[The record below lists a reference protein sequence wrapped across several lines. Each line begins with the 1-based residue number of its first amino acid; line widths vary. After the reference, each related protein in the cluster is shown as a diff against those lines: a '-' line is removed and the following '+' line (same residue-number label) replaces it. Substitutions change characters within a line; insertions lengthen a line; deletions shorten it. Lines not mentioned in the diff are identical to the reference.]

1 MNKKTLKIING
12 SLAGLMLFVSLPLN
26 IKALSKEETVY
37 SKLESNGTI
46 KNVFV
51 NEHLINDD
59 KLDTINDYT
68 ELKNILN
75 LNGDETYDLN
85 DSKLVWNANGNDIF
99 YQGNYEGTLPINID
113 ITYKLDGKEM
123 KASEMLGKSGKV
135 EITIKYT
142 NNDKHNILINGK
154 YETMYTPFVV
164 TFGTSIDEE
173 NNQNITINN
182 GKVVSNGTKNFIIG
196 LSAPGLYESL
206 KVSNLKGLDTIKI
219 SYDTTCFE
227 LGPIYNI
234 VSPKL
239 LSNDD
244 LEIFD
249 KIDNLSNKVNT
260 LQKNMDL
267 IESSS
272 LKLYNGSNL
281 IKNKLLNSIE
291 ELKNN
296 KGNVLSDEELENI
309 GLNASNTINNTF
321 TDEYKEQIGNEAW
334 ATVSGK
340 LTTSS
345 DVTEKIT
352 NIVETNVNDTVINY
366 LKSVNEYEDYVK
378 CSNGDENSCLV
389 IANDKTLPYVKEAA
403 LNAATNSSKEA
414 SNYVSNYTAKS
425 VTKIIAPIIAQTS
438 ASTIASNVAKKVA
451 QEVSNTVR
459 DESINTISS
468 SLTELYNGINEL
480 DNGLKE
486 LSDGITKFNDE
497 GINSIS
503 NLVNGDIKS
512 LSSRVKALT
521 KLSNDYKT
529 IQNTKKLD
537 GNSKLIYVI
546 DEQNYVPE
554 VTNTEVKEEKLTFF
568 DRIKNLFK

>member
-334 ATVSGK
+334 ATVSDK

>member
-1 MNKKTLKIING
+1 MNKKILKFING
-12 SLAGLMLFVSLPLN
+12 SLAGLMLFISLPLN
-26 IKALSKEETVY
+26 TKALSKDETVY
-37 SKLESNGTI
+37 GKLDSNGII

-51 NEHLINDD
+51 NEHLINND

-75 LNGDETYDLN
+75 LNGDETYDLK
-85 DSKLVWNANGNDIF
+85 DSKIIWNANENDIF
-99 YQGNYEGTLPINID
+99 YQGNYEGTLPINLN

-123 KASEMLGKSGKV
+123 KASDMLGKSGKV
-135 EITIKYT
+135 EIIVKYT
-142 NNDKHNILINGK
+142 NNDKHNMFINGK
-154 YETMYTPFVV
+154 YETIYTPFVI
-164 TFGTSIDEE
+164 TFGTSIDEK

-182 GKVVSNGTKNFIIG
+182 GKVVSNGTKNFIVG

-219 SYDTTCFE
+219 SYDTTSFE
-227 LGPIYNI
+227 LGPIYSI
-234 VSPKL
+234 VTPKL
-239 LSNDD
+239 LSNED
-244 LEIFD
+244 LKIFD
-249 KIDNLSNKVNT
+249 KIDNLTNKVNT

-267 IESSS
+267 IENSS
-272 LKLYNGSNL
+272 LKLYNGSTL
-281 IKNKLLNSIE
+281 IKNKLSYSIE

-296 KGNVLSDEELENI
+296 KGNVLSDKELENI
-309 GLNASNTINNTF
+309 GLDASNNIKKSF
-321 TDEYKEQIGNEAW
+321 TDEYKEKIGNDAW
-334 ATVSGK
+334 TIVSSK

-345 DVTEKIT
+345 DVTKEIT
-352 NIVETNVNDTVINY
+352 NIVSTSVNETVINY
-366 LKSVNEYEDYVK
+366 LKSVGEYEDYIK
-378 CSNGDENSCLV
+378 CNSGDENSCLV

-403 LNAATNSSKEA
+403 LNASSDSSKKA

-425 VTKIIAPIIAQTS
+425 VTKIIAPIIAENS
-438 ASTIASNVAKKVA
+438 ASRVASNVAKEVA
-451 QEVSNTVR
+451 KEVSNTVR
-459 DESINTISS
+459 DESVKSISN

-486 LSDGITKFNDE
+486 LSEGITKFNDE

-503 NLVNGDIKS
+503 KLVNGDIKS

-537 GNSKLIYVI
+537 GKSKLIYVI
-546 DEQNYVPE
+546 DEQKYVPNKVE
-554 VTNTEVKEEKLTFF
+554 NEVKEEKLTFF

>member
-1 MNKKTLKIING
+1 MNKKILKFING
-12 SLAGLMLFVSLPLN
+12 SLAGLMLFISLPLN
-26 IKALSKEETVY
+26 TKALSKEETVY
-37 SKLESNGTI
+37 GKLDSNGII

-51 NEHLINDD
+51 NEHLINND

-75 LNGDETYDLN
+75 LNGDETYDLK
-85 DSKLVWNANGNDIF
+85 DSKIIWNANENDIF
-99 YQGNYEGTLPINID
+99 YQGNYEGTLPINLN

-123 KASEMLGKSGKV
+123 KASDMLGKSGKV
-135 EITIKYT
+135 EIIVKYT
-142 NNDKHNILINGK
+142 NNDKHNMFINGK
-154 YETMYTPFVV
+154 YETIYTPFVI
-164 TFGTSIDEE
+164 TFGTSIDEK

-182 GKVVSNGTKNFIIG
+182 GKVVSNGTKNFIVG
-196 LSAPGLYESL
+196 LSTPGLYESL

-219 SYDTTCFE
+219 SYDTTSFE
-227 LGPIYNI
+227 LGPIYSI
-234 VSPKL
+234 VTPKL
-239 LSNDD
+239 SSNED
-244 LEIFD
+244 LKIFD
-249 KIDNLSNKVNT
+249 KIDNLTNKVNT

-267 IESSS
+267 IENSS
-272 LKLYNGSNL
+272 LKLYNGSTL
-281 IKNKLLNSIE
+281 IKNKLSYSIE

-296 KGNVLSDEELENI
+296 KGNVLSDKELENI
-309 GLNASNTINNTF
+309 GLDASNNIKKNF
-321 TDEYKEQIGNEAW
+321 TDEYKEKIGNDAW
-334 ATVSGK
+334 TIVSSK

-345 DVTEKIT
+345 DVTKEIT
-352 NIVETNVNDTVINY
+352 NIVSTSVNETVINY
-366 LKSVNEYEDYVK
+366 LKSVGEYEDYIK
-378 CSNGDENSCLV
+378 CNSGDENSCLV

-403 LNAATNSSKEA
+403 LNASSDSSKKA

-425 VTKIIAPIIAQTS
+425 VTKIIAPIIAENS
-438 ASTIASNVAKKVA
+438 ASRVASNVAKEVA
-451 QEVSNTVR
+451 KEVSNTVR
-459 DESINTISS
+459 DESVKSISN

-486 LSDGITKFNDE
+486 LSEGITKFNDE

-503 NLVNGDIKS
+503 KLVNGDIKS

-546 DEQNYVPE
+546 DEQKYVPNKVE
-554 VTNTEVKEEKLTFF
+554 NEVKEEKLTFF

>member
-1 MNKKTLKIING
+1 MNKKILKFING
-12 SLAGLMLFVSLPLN
+12 SLAGLMLFMSLPLN
-26 IKALSKEETVY
+26 TKALSKDETVY
-37 SKLESNGTI
+37 GKLDSNGII

-51 NEHLINDD
+51 NEHLINND

-75 LNGDETYDLN
+75 LNGDETYDLK
-85 DSKLVWNANGNDIF
+85 DSKIIWNANENDIF
-99 YQGNYEGTLPINID
+99 YQGNYEGTLPINLN

-123 KASEMLGKSGKV
+123 KASDMLGKSGKV
-135 EITIKYT
+135 EIIVKYT
-142 NNDKHNILINGK
+142 NNDKHNMFINGK
-154 YETMYTPFVV
+154 YETIYTPFVI
-164 TFGTSIDEE
+164 TFGTSIDEK

-182 GKVVSNGTKNFIIG
+182 GKVVSNGTKNFIVG

-219 SYDTTCFE
+219 SYDTTSFE
-227 LGPIYNI
+227 LGPIYSI
-234 VSPKL
+234 ITPKL
-239 LSNDD
+239 LSNED
-244 LEIFD
+244 LKIFD
-249 KIDNLSNKVNT
+249 KIDNLTNKVNT

-267 IESSS
+267 IENSS
-272 LKLYNGSNL
+272 LKLYNGSTL
-281 IKNKLLNSIE
+281 IKNKLSYSIE

-296 KGNVLSDEELENI
+296 KGNVLSGKELENI
-309 GLNASNTINNTF
+309 GLDASNNIKKSF
-321 TDEYKEQIGNEAW
+321 TDEYKEKIGNDAW
-334 ATVSGK
+334 NIVSSK

-345 DVTEKIT
+345 DVTKKIT
-352 NIVETNVNDTVINY
+352 NIVSTSVNETVINY
-366 LKSVNEYEDYVK
+366 LKSVGEYEDYIK
-378 CSNGDENSCLV
+378 CNSGDENSCLV

-403 LNAATNSSKEA
+403 LNAASDSSKKA

-425 VTKIIAPIIAQTS
+425 VTKIIAPIIAENS
-438 ASTIASNVAKKVA
+438 ASRVASNVAKEVA
-451 QEVSNTVR
+451 KEVSNTVR
-459 DESINTISS
+459 DESVKSISN

-486 LSDGITKFNDE
+486 LSEGITKFNDE

-503 NLVNGDIKS
+503 KLVNGDIKS

-546 DEQNYVPE
+546 DEQKYVPNKVE
-554 VTNTEVKEEKLTFF
+554 NEVKEEKLTFF

>member
-1 MNKKTLKIING
+1 MNKKILKFING
-12 SLAGLMLFVSLPLN
+12 SLAGLMLFISLPLN
-26 IKALSKEETVY
+26 TKALSKDETVY
-37 SKLESNGTI
+37 GKLDSNGII

-51 NEHLINDD
+51 NEHLINND

-75 LNGDETYDLN
+75 LNGDETYDLK
-85 DSKLVWNANGNDIF
+85 DSKIIWNANENDIF
-99 YQGNYEGTLPINID
+99 YQGNYEGTLPINLN

-123 KASEMLGKSGKV
+123 KASDMLGKSGKV
-135 EITIKYT
+135 EIIVKYT
-142 NNDKHNILINGK
+142 NNDKHNMFINGK
-154 YETMYTPFVV
+154 YETIYTPFVI
-164 TFGTSIDEE
+164 TFGTSIDEK

-182 GKVVSNGTKNFIIG
+182 GKVVSNGTKNFIVG
-196 LSAPGLYESL
+196 LSTPGLYESL

-219 SYDTTCFE
+219 SYDTTSFE
-227 LGPIYNI
+227 LGPIYSI
-234 VSPKL
+234 VTPKL
-239 LSNDD
+239 LSNED
-244 LEIFD
+244 LKIFD
-249 KIDNLSNKVNT
+249 KIDNLTNKVNT

-267 IESSS
+267 IENSS
-272 LKLYNGSNL
+272 LKLYNGSTL
-281 IKNKLLNSIE
+281 IKNKLSYSIE

-296 KGNVLSDEELENI
+296 KGNVLSDKELENI
-309 GLNASNTINNTF
+309 GLDASNNIKKSF
-321 TDEYKEQIGNEAW
+321 TDEYKEKIGNDAW
-334 ATVSGK
+334 TIVSSK

-345 DVTEKIT
+345 DVTKEIT
-352 NIVETNVNDTVINY
+352 NIVSTSVNETVINY
-366 LKSVNEYEDYVK
+366 LKSVGEYEDYIK
-378 CSNGDENSCLV
+378 CNSGDENSCLV

-403 LNAATNSSKEA
+403 LNASSDSSKKA

-425 VTKIIAPIIAQTS
+425 VTKIIAPIIAENS
-438 ASTIASNVAKKVA
+438 ASRVASNVAKEVA
-451 QEVSNTVR
+451 KKVSNTVR
-459 DESINTISS
+459 DESVKSISN

-486 LSDGITKFNDE
+486 LSEGITKFNDE

-503 NLVNGDIKS
+503 KLVNGDIKS

-546 DEQNYVPE
+546 DEQKYVPNKVE
-554 VTNTEVKEEKLTFF
+554 NEVKEEKLTFF

>member
-1 MNKKTLKIING
+1 MNKKILKFING
-12 SLAGLMLFVSLPLN
+12 SLAGLMLFISLPLN
-26 IKALSKEETVY
+26 TKALSKDETVY
-37 SKLESNGTI
+37 GKLDSNGII

-51 NEHLINDD
+51 NEHLINND

-75 LNGDETYDLN
+75 LNGDETYDLK
-85 DSKLVWNANGNDIF
+85 DSKIIWNANENDIF
-99 YQGNYEGTLPINID
+99 YQGNYEGTLPINLN

-123 KASEMLGKSGKV
+123 KASDMLGKSGKV
-135 EITIKYT
+135 EIIVKYT
-142 NNDKHNILINGK
+142 NNDKHNMFINGK
-154 YETMYTPFVV
+154 YETIYTPFVI
-164 TFGTSIDEE
+164 TFGTSIDEK

-182 GKVVSNGTKNFIIG
+182 GKVVSNGTKNFIVG
-196 LSAPGLYESL
+196 LSTPGLYESL

-219 SYDTTCFE
+219 SYDTTSFE
-227 LGPIYNI
+227 LGPIYSI
-234 VSPKL
+234 VTPKL
-239 LSNDD
+239 LSNED
-244 LEIFD
+244 LKIFD
-249 KIDNLSNKVNT
+249 KIDNLTNKVNT

-267 IESSS
+267 IENSS
-272 LKLYNGSNL
+272 LKLYNGSTL
-281 IKNKLLNSIE
+281 IKNKLSYSIE

-296 KGNVLSDEELENI
+296 KGNVLSDKELENI
-309 GLNASNTINNTF
+309 GLDASNNIKKSF
-321 TDEYKEQIGNEAW
+321 TDEYKEKIGNDAW
-334 ATVSGK
+334 TIVSSK

-345 DVTEKIT
+345 DVTKEIT
-352 NIVETNVNDTVINY
+352 NIVSTSVNETVINY
-366 LKSVNEYEDYVK
+366 LKSVGEYEDYIK
-378 CSNGDENSCLV
+378 CNSGDENSCLV

-403 LNAATNSSKEA
+403 LNASSDSSKKA

-425 VTKIIAPIIAQTS
+425 VTKIIAPIIAENS
-438 ASTIASNVAKKVA
+438 ASRVASNVAKEVA
-451 QEVSNTVR
+451 KEVSNTVR
-459 DESINTISS
+459 DESVKSISN

-480 DNGLKE
+480 DNGLKK
-486 LSDGITKFNDE
+486 LSEGITKFNDE

-503 NLVNGDIKS
+503 KLVNGDIKS

-546 DEQNYVPE
+546 DEQKYVPNKVE
-554 VTNTEVKEEKLTFF
+554 NEVKEEKLTFF

>member
-1 MNKKTLKIING
+1 MNKKILKFING
-12 SLAGLMLFVSLPLN
+12 SLAGLMLFISLPLN
-26 IKALSKEETVY
+26 TKALSKEETVY
-37 SKLESNGTI
+37 GKLDSNGII

-51 NEHLINDD
+51 NEHLINND

-75 LNGDETYDLN
+75 LNGDETYDLK
-85 DSKLVWNANGNDIF
+85 DSKIIWNANENDIF
-99 YQGNYEGTLPINID
+99 YQGNYEGTLPINLN

-123 KASEMLGKSGKV
+123 KASDMLGKSGKV
-135 EITIKYT
+135 EIIVKYT
-142 NNDKHNILINGK
+142 NNDKHNMFINGK
-154 YETMYTPFVV
+154 YETIYTPFVI
-164 TFGTSIDEE
+164 TFGTSIDEK

-182 GKVVSNGTKNFIIG
+182 GKVVSNGTKNFIVG
-196 LSAPGLYESL
+196 LSTPGLYESL

-219 SYDTTCFE
+219 SYDTTSFE
-227 LGPIYNI
+227 LGPIYSI
-234 VSPKL
+234 VTPKL
-239 LSNDD
+239 LSKED
-244 LEIFD
+244 LKIFD
-249 KIDNLSNKVNT
+249 KIDNLTNKVNT

-267 IESSS
+267 IENSS
-272 LKLYNGSNL
+272 LKLYNGSTL
-281 IKNKLLNSIE
+281 IKNKLSYSIE

-296 KGNVLSDEELENI
+296 KGNVLSDKELENI
-309 GLNASNTINNTF
+309 GLDASNNIKKSF
-321 TDEYKEQIGNEAW
+321 TDEYKEKIGNDAW
-334 ATVSGK
+334 TIVSSK

-345 DVTEKIT
+345 EVTKEIT
-352 NIVETNVNDTVINY
+352 NIVSTSVNETVINY
-366 LKSVNEYEDYVK
+366 LKSVGEYEDYIK
-378 CSNGDENSCLV
+378 CSSGDENSCLV

-403 LNAATNSSKEA
+403 LNASSDSSKKA

-425 VTKIIAPIIAQTS
+425 VTKIIAPIIAENS
-438 ASTIASNVAKKVA
+438 ASRVASNVAKEVA
-451 QEVSNTVR
+451 KEVSNTVR
-459 DESINTISS
+459 DESVKSISN

-486 LSDGITKFNDE
+486 LSEGITKFNDE

-503 NLVNGDIKS
+503 KLVNGDIKS

-546 DEQNYVPE
+546 DEQKYVPNKVE
-554 VTNTEVKEEKLTFF
+554 NEVKEEKLTFF

>member
-1 MNKKTLKIING
+1 MNKKILKFING
-12 SLAGLMLFVSLPLN
+12 SLAGLMLFISLPLN
-26 IKALSKEETVY
+26 TKALSKEETVY
-37 SKLESNGTI
+37 GKLDSNGII

-51 NEHLINDD
+51 NEHLINND

-75 LNGDETYDLN
+75 LNGDETYDLK
-85 DSKLVWNANGNDIF
+85 DSKIIWNANENDIF
-99 YQGNYEGTLPINID
+99 YQGNYEGTLPINLN

-123 KASEMLGKSGKV
+123 KASDMLGKSGKV
-135 EITIKYT
+135 EIIVKYT
-142 NNDKHNILINGK
+142 NNDKHNMFINGK
-154 YETMYTPFVV
+154 YETIYTPFVI
-164 TFGTSIDEE
+164 TFGTSIDEK

-182 GKVVSNGTKNFIIG
+182 GKVVSNGTKNFIVG
-196 LSAPGLYESL
+196 LSTPGLYESL

-219 SYDTTCFE
+219 SYDTTSFE
-227 LGPIYNI
+227 LGPIYSI
-234 VSPKL
+234 VTPKL
-239 LSNDD
+239 LSNED
-244 LEIFD
+244 LKIFD
-249 KIDNLSNKVNT
+249 KIDNLTNKVNT

-267 IESSS
+267 IENSS
-272 LKLYNGSNL
+272 LKLYNGSTL
-281 IKNKLLNSIE
+281 IKNKLSYSIE

-296 KGNVLSDEELENI
+296 KGNVLSDKELENI
-309 GLNASNTINNTF
+309 GLDASNNIKKNF
-321 TDEYKEQIGNEAW
+321 TDEYKEKIGNDAW
-334 ATVSGK
+334 TIVSSK

-345 DVTEKIT
+345 DVTKEIT
-352 NIVETNVNDTVINY
+352 NIVSTSVNETVINY
-366 LKSVNEYEDYVK
+366 LKSVGEYEDYIK
-378 CSNGDENSCLV
+378 CNSGDENSCLV

-403 LNAATNSSKEA
+403 LNASSDSSKKA

-425 VTKIIAPIIAQTS
+425 VTKIIAPIIAENS
-438 ASTIASNVAKKVA
+438 ASRVASNVAK
-451 QEVSNTVR
+451 EVSNTVR
-459 DESINTISS
+459 DESVKSISN

-486 LSDGITKFNDE
+486 LSEGITKFNDE

-503 NLVNGDIKS
+503 KLVNGDIKS

-546 DEQNYVPE
+546 DEQKYVPNKVE
-554 VTNTEVKEEKLTFF
+554 NEVKEEKLTFF

>member
-1 MNKKTLKIING
+1 MNKKILKFING
-12 SLAGLMLFVSLPLN
+12 SLAGLMLFISLPLN
-26 IKALSKEETVY
+26 TKALSKEETVY
-37 SKLESNGTI
+37 GKLDSNGII

-51 NEHLINDD
+51 NEHLINND

-68 ELKNILN
+68 DLKNILN
-75 LNGDETYDLN
+75 LNGDETYDLK
-85 DSKLVWNANGNDIF
+85 DSKIIWNANENDIF
-99 YQGNYEGTLPINID
+99 YQGNYEGTLPIDLN

-123 KASEMLGKSGKV
+123 KASDMLGKSGKV
-135 EITIKYT
+135 EIIVKYT
-142 NNDKHNILINGK
+142 NNDKHNMFINGK
-154 YETMYTPFVV
+154 YETIYTPFVI
-164 TFGTSIDEE
+164 TFGTSIDEK

-182 GKVVSNGTKNFIIG
+182 GKVVSNGTKNFIVG
-196 LSAPGLYESL
+196 LSTPGLYESL

-219 SYDTTCFE
+219 SYDTTSFE
-227 LGPIYNI
+227 LGPIYSI
-234 VSPKL
+234 VTPKL
-239 LSNDD
+239 LSNED
-244 LEIFD
+244 LKIFD
-249 KIDNLSNKVNT
+249 KIDNLTNKVNT

-267 IESSS
+267 IENSS
-272 LKLYNGSNL
+272 LKLYNGSTL
-281 IKNKLLNSIE
+281 IKNKLSYSIE

-296 KGNVLSDEELENI
+296 KGNVLSDKELENI
-309 GLNASNTINNTF
+309 GLDASNNIKKNF
-321 TDEYKEQIGNEAW
+321 TDEYKEKIGNDAW
-334 ATVSGK
+334 TIVSSK

-345 DVTEKIT
+345 DVTKEIT
-352 NIVETNVNDTVINY
+352 NIVSTSVNETVINY
-366 LKSVNEYEDYVK
+366 LKSVGEYEDYIK
-378 CSNGDENSCLV
+378 CNSGDENSCLV

-403 LNAATNSSKEA
+403 LNASSDSSKKA

-425 VTKIIAPIIAQTS
+425 VTKIIAPIIAENS
-438 ASTIASNVAKKVA
+438 ASRVASNVAKEVA
-451 QEVSNTVR
+451 KEVSNTVR
-459 DESINTISS
+459 DESVKSISN

-486 LSDGITKFNDE
+486 LSEGITKFNDE

-503 NLVNGDIKS
+503 KLVNGDIKS

-546 DEQNYVPE
+546 DEQKYVPNKVE
-554 VTNTEVKEEKLTFF
+554 NEVKEEKLTFF

>member
-1 MNKKTLKIING
+1 MNKKILKFING
-12 SLAGLMLFVSLPLN
+12 SLAGLMLFISLPLN
-26 IKALSKEETVY
+26 TKALSKEETVY
-37 SKLESNGTI
+37 GKLDSNGII

-51 NEHLINDD
+51 NEHLINND

-75 LNGDETYDLN
+75 LNGDETYDLK
-85 DSKLVWNANGNDIF
+85 DSKIIWNANENDIF
-99 YQGNYEGTLPINID
+99 YQGNYEGTLPIDLN

-123 KASEMLGKSGKV
+123 KASDMLGKSGKV
-135 EITIKYT
+135 EIIVKYT
-142 NNDKHNILINGK
+142 NNDKHNMFINGK
-154 YETMYTPFVV
+154 YETIYTPFVI
-164 TFGTSIDEE
+164 TFGTSIDEK

-182 GKVVSNGTKNFIIG
+182 GKVVSNGTKNFIVG
-196 LSAPGLYESL
+196 LSTPGLYESL

-219 SYDTTCFE
+219 SYDTTSFE
-227 LGPIYNI
+227 LGPIYSI
-234 VSPKL
+234 VTPKL
-239 LSNDD
+239 LSNED
-244 LEIFD
+244 LKIFD
-249 KIDNLSNKVNT
+249 KIDNLTNKVNT

-267 IESSS
+267 IENSS
-272 LKLYNGSNL
+272 LKLYNGSTL
-281 IKNKLLNSIE
+281 IKNKLSYSIE

-296 KGNVLSDEELENI
+296 KGNVLSDKELENI
-309 GLNASNTINNTF
+309 GLNASNSIKEIF
-321 TDEYKEQIGNEAW
+321 TDEYKEKIGNDAW
-334 ATVSGK
+334 TIVSSK

-345 DVTEKIT
+345 DVTKEIT
-352 NIVETNVNDTVINY
+352 NIVSTSVNETVINY
-366 LKSVNEYEDYVK
+366 LKSVGEYEDYIK
-378 CSNGDENSCLV
+378 CNSGDENSCLV

-403 LNAATNSSKEA
+403 LNASSDSSKKA

-425 VTKIIAPIIAQTS
+425 VTKIIAPIIAENS
-438 ASTIASNVAKKVA
+438 ASRVASNVAKEVA
-451 QEVSNTVR
+451 KEVSNTVR
-459 DESINTISS
+459 DESVKSISN

-486 LSDGITKFNDE
+486 LSEGITKFNDE

-503 NLVNGDIKS
+503 KLVNGDIKS

-546 DEQNYVPE
+546 DEQKYVPNKVE
-554 VTNTEVKEEKLTFF
+554 NEVKEEKLTFF

>member
-1 MNKKTLKIING
+1 MNKKILKFING
-12 SLAGLMLFVSLPLN
+12 SLAGLMLFISLPLN
-26 IKALSKEETVY
+26 TKALSKEETVY
-37 SKLESNGTI
+37 GKLDSNGII

-51 NEHLINDD
+51 NEHLINND

-75 LNGDETYDLN
+75 LNGDETYDLK
-85 DSKLVWNANGNDIF
+85 DSKIIWNANENDIF
-99 YQGNYEGTLPINID
+99 YQGNYEGTLPINLN

-123 KASEMLGKSGKV
+123 KASDMLGKSGKV
-135 EITIKYT
+135 EIIVKYT
-142 NNDKHNILINGK
+142 NNDKHNMFINGK
-154 YETMYTPFVV
+154 YETIYTPFVI
-164 TFGTSIDEE
+164 TFGTSIDEK

-182 GKVVSNGTKNFIIG
+182 GKVVSNGTKNFIVG
-196 LSAPGLYESL
+196 LSTPGLYESL

-219 SYDTTCFE
+219 SYDTTSFE
-227 LGPIYNI
+227 LGPIYSI
-234 VSPKL
+234 VTPKL
-239 LSNDD
+239 LSNED
-244 LEIFD
+244 LKIFD
-249 KIDNLSNKVNT
+249 KIDNLTNKVNT

-267 IESSS
+267 IENSS
-272 LKLYNGSNL
+272 LKLYNGSTL
-281 IKNKLLNSIE
+281 IKNKLSYSIE

-296 KGNVLSDEELENI
+296 KGNVLSDKELENI
-309 GLNASNTINNTF
+309 GLDASNNIKKSF
-321 TDEYKEQIGNEAW
+321 TDEYKEKIGNDAW
-334 ATVSGK
+334 TIVSSK

-345 DVTEKIT
+345 DVTKEIT
-352 NIVETNVNDTVINY
+352 NIVSTSVNETVINY
-366 LKSVNEYEDYVK
+366 LKSVGEYEDYIK
-378 CSNGDENSCLV
+378 CNSGDENSCLV

-403 LNAATNSSKEA
+403 LNASSDSSKKA

-425 VTKIIAPIIAQTS
+425 VTKIIAPIIAENS
-438 ASTIASNVAKKVA
+438 ASRVASNVAKEVA
-451 QEVSNTVR
+451 KEVSNTVR
-459 DESINTISS
+459 DESVKSISN

-486 LSDGITKFNDE
+486 LSEGITKFNDE

-503 NLVNGDIKS
+503 KLVNGDIKS

-537 GNSKLIYVI
+537 GKSKLIYVI
-546 DEQNYVPE
+546 DEQKYVPNKVE
-554 VTNTEVKEEKLTFF
+554 NEVKEEKLTFF

>member
-1 MNKKTLKIING
+1 MNKKILKFING
-12 SLAGLMLFVSLPLN
+12 SLAGLMLFISLPLN
-26 IKALSKEETVY
+26 TKALSKEETVY
-37 SKLESNGTI
+37 GKLDSNGII

-51 NEHLINDD
+51 NEHLINND

-75 LNGDETYDLN
+75 LNGDETYDLK
-85 DSKLVWNANGNDIF
+85 DSKIIWNANENDIF
-99 YQGNYEGTLPINID
+99 YQGNYEGTLPINLN

-123 KASEMLGKSGKV
+123 KASDMLGKSGKV
-135 EITIKYT
+135 EIIVKYT
-142 NNDKHNILINGK
+142 NNDKHNMFINGK
-154 YETMYTPFVV
+154 YETIYTPFVI
-164 TFGTSIDEE
+164 TFGTSIDEK

-182 GKVVSNGTKNFIIG
+182 GKVVSNGTKNFIVG
-196 LSAPGLYESL
+196 LSTPGLYESL

-219 SYDTTCFE
+219 SYDTTSFE
-227 LGPIYNI
+227 LGPIYSI
-234 VSPKL
+234 VTPKL
-239 LSNDD
+239 LSNED
-244 LEIFD
+244 LKIFD
-249 KIDNLSNKVNT
+249 KIDNLTNKVNT

-267 IESSS
+267 IENSS
-272 LKLYNGSNL
+272 LKLYNGSTL
-281 IKNKLLNSIE
+281 IKNKLSYSIE

-296 KGNVLSDEELENI
+296 KGNVLSDKELENI
-309 GLNASNTINNTF
+309 GLDASNNIKKNF
-321 TDEYKEQIGNEAW
+321 TDEYKEKIGNDAW
-334 ATVSGK
+334 TIVSSK

-345 DVTEKIT
+345 DVTKEIT
-352 NIVETNVNDTVINY
+352 NIVSTSVNETVINY
-366 LKSVNEYEDYVK
+366 LKSVGEYEDYIK
-378 CSNGDENSCLV
+378 CNSGDENSCLV

-403 LNAATNSSKEA
+403 LNASSDSSKKA

-425 VTKIIAPIIAQTS
+425 VTKIIAPIIAENS
-438 ASTIASNVAKKVA
+438 ASRVASNVAKEVA
-451 QEVSNTVR
+451 KEVSNTVR
-459 DESINTISS
+459 DESVKSISN

-486 LSDGITKFNDE
+486 LSEGITKFNDE

-503 NLVNGDIKS
+503 KLVNGDIKS

-546 DEQNYVPE
+546 DEQKYVPNKVE
-554 VTNTEVKEEKLTFF
+554 NEVKEEKLTFF

>member
-1 MNKKTLKIING
+1 MNKKILKFING
-12 SLAGLMLFVSLPLN
+12 SLAGLMLFISLPLN
-26 IKALSKEETVY
+26 TKALSKEETVY
-37 SKLESNGTI
+37 GKLDSNGII

-51 NEHLINDD
+51 NEHLINND

-75 LNGDETYDLN
+75 LNGDETYDLK
-85 DSKLVWNANGNDIF
+85 DSKIIWNANENDIF
-99 YQGNYEGTLPINID
+99 YQGNYEGTLPINLN

-123 KASEMLGKSGKV
+123 KASDMLGKSGKV
-135 EITIKYT
+135 EIIVKYT
-142 NNDKHNILINGK
+142 NNDKHNMFINGK
-154 YETMYTPFVV
+154 YETIYTPFVI
-164 TFGTSIDEE
+164 TFGTSIDEK

-182 GKVVSNGTKNFIIG
+182 GKVVSNGTKNFIVG
-196 LSAPGLYESL
+196 LSTPGLYESL

-219 SYDTTCFE
+219 SYDTTSFE
-227 LGPIYNI
+227 LGPIYSI
-234 VSPKL
+234 VTPKL
-239 LSNDD
+239 LSNED
-244 LEIFD
+244 LKIFD
-249 KIDNLSNKVNT
+249 KIDNLTNKVNT

-267 IESSS
+267 IENSS
-272 LKLYNGSNL
+272 LKLYNGSTL
-281 IKNKLLNSIE
+281 IKNKLSYSIE

-296 KGNVLSDEELENI
+296 KGNVLSDKELENI
-309 GLNASNTINNTF
+309 GLDASNNIKKNF
-321 TDEYKEQIGNEAW
+321 TDEYKEKIGNDAW
-334 ATVSGK
+334 TIVSSK

-345 DVTEKIT
+345 DVTKEIT
-352 NIVETNVNDTVINY
+352 NIVSTSVNETVINY
-366 LKSVNEYEDYVK
+366 LKSVGEYEDYIK
-378 CSNGDENSCLV
+378 CNSGDENSCLV

-403 LNAATNSSKEA
+403 LNASSDSSKKA

-425 VTKIIAPIIAQTS
+425 VTKIIAPIIAENS
-438 ASTIASNVAKKVA
+438 ASRVASNVAKEVA
-451 QEVSNTVR
+451 KEVSNTVR
-459 DESINTISS
+459 DESVKSISN

-486 LSDGITKFNDE
+486 LSKGITKFNDE

-503 NLVNGDIKS
+503 KLVNGDIKS

-546 DEQNYVPE
+546 DEQKYVPNKVE
-554 VTNTEVKEEKLTFF
+554 NEVKEEKLTFF

>member
-1 MNKKTLKIING
+1 MNKKILKFING
-12 SLAGLMLFVSLPLN
+12 SLAGLMLFISLPLN
-26 IKALSKEETVY
+26 TKALSKEETVY
-37 SKLESNGTI
+37 GKLDSNGII

-51 NEHLINDD
+51 NEHLINND

-75 LNGDETYDLN
+75 LNGDETYDLK
-85 DSKLVWNANGNDIF
+85 DSKIIWNANENDIF
-99 YQGNYEGTLPINID
+99 YQGNYEGTLPINLN

-123 KASEMLGKSGKV
+123 KASDMLGKSGKV
-135 EITIKYT
+135 EIIVKYT
-142 NNDKHNILINGK
+142 NNDKHNMFINGK
-154 YETMYTPFVV
+154 YETIYTPFVI
-164 TFGTSIDEE
+164 TFGTSIDEK

-182 GKVVSNGTKNFIIG
+182 GKVVSNGTKNFIVG
-196 LSAPGLYESL
+196 LSTPGLYESL

-219 SYDTTCFE
+219 SYDTTSFE
-227 LGPIYNI
+227 LGPIYSI
-234 VSPKL
+234 VTPKL
-239 LSNDD
+239 SSNED
-244 LEIFD
+244 LKIFD
-249 KIDNLSNKVNT
+249 KIDNLTNKVNT

-267 IESSS
+267 IENSS
-272 LKLYNGSNL
+272 LKLYNGSTL
-281 IKNKLLNSIE
+281 IKNKLSYSIE

-296 KGNVLSDEELENI
+296 KGNVLSDKELENI
-309 GLNASNTINNTF
+309 GLDASNNIKKNF
-321 TDEYKEQIGNEAW
+321 TDEYKEKIGNDAW
-334 ATVSGK
+334 TIVSSK

-345 DVTEKIT
+345 DVTKEIT
-352 NIVETNVNDTVINY
+352 NIVSTSVNETVINY
-366 LKSVNEYEDYVK
+366 LKSVGEYEDYIK
-378 CSNGDENSCLV
+378 CNSGDENSCLV

-403 LNAATNSSKEA
+403 LNASSDSSKKA

-425 VTKIIAPIIAQTS
+425 VTKIIAPIIAENS
-438 ASTIASNVAKKVA
+438 ASRVASNVAKEVA
-451 QEVSNTVR
+451 KEVSNTVR
-459 DESINTISS
+459 DESVKSISN

-486 LSDGITKFNDE
+486 LSEGITKFNDE

-503 NLVNGDIKS
+503 KLVNGDIKS

-546 DEQNYVPE
+546 GEQKYVPNKVE
-554 VTNTEVKEEKLTFF
+554 NEVKEEKLTFF

>member
-1 MNKKTLKIING
+1 MNKKILKFING
-12 SLAGLMLFVSLPLN
+12 SLAGLMLFISLPLN
-26 IKALSKEETVY
+26 TKALSKEETVY
-37 SKLESNGTI
+37 GKLDSNGII

-51 NEHLINDD
+51 NEHLINND

-75 LNGDETYDLN
+75 LNGDETYDLK
-85 DSKLVWNANGNDIF
+85 DSKIIWNANENDIF
-99 YQGNYEGTLPINID
+99 YQGNYEGTLPINLN

-123 KASEMLGKSGKV
+123 KASDMLGKSGKV
-135 EITIKYT
+135 EIIVKYT
-142 NNDKHNILINGK
+142 NNDKHNMFINGK
-154 YETMYTPFVV
+154 YETIYTPFVI
-164 TFGTSIDEE
+164 TFGTSIDEK
-173 NNQNITINN
+173 NNQNIAINN
-182 GKVVSNGTKNFIIG
+182 GKVVSNGTKNFIVG
-196 LSAPGLYESL
+196 LSTPGLYESL

-219 SYDTTCFE
+219 SYDTTSFE
-227 LGPIYNI
+227 LGPIYSI
-234 VSPKL
+234 VTPKL
-239 LSNDD
+239 LSNED
-244 LEIFD
+244 LKIFD
-249 KIDNLSNKVNT
+249 KIDNLTNKVNT

-267 IESSS
+267 IENSS
-272 LKLYNGSNL
+272 LKLYNGSTL
-281 IKNKLLNSIE
+281 IKNKLSYSIE

-296 KGNVLSDEELENI
+296 KGNVLSDKELENI
-309 GLNASNTINNTF
+309 GLDASNNIKKNF
-321 TDEYKEQIGNEAW
+321 TDEYKEKIGNDAW
-334 ATVSGK
+334 TIVSSK

-345 DVTEKIT
+345 DVTKEIT
-352 NIVETNVNDTVINY
+352 NIVSTSVNETVINY
-366 LKSVNEYEDYVK
+366 LKSVGEYEDYIK
-378 CSNGDENSCLV
+378 CNSGDENSCLV

-403 LNAATNSSKEA
+403 LNASSDSSKKA

-425 VTKIIAPIIAQTS
+425 VTKIIAPIIAENS
-438 ASTIASNVAKKVA
+438 ASRVASNVAKEVA
-451 QEVSNTVR
+451 KEVSNTVR
-459 DESINTISS
+459 DESVKSISN

-486 LSDGITKFNDE
+486 LSEGITKFNDE

-503 NLVNGDIKS
+503 KLVNGDIKS

-546 DEQNYVPE
+546 DEQKYVPNKVE
-554 VTNTEVKEEKLTFF
+554 NEVKEEKLTFF

>member
-1 MNKKTLKIING
+1 MNKKILKFING
-12 SLAGLMLFVSLPLN
+12 SLAGLMLFISLPLN
-26 IKALSKEETVY
+26 TKALSKEETVY
-37 SKLESNGTI
+37 GKLDSNGII

-51 NEHLINDD
+51 NEHLINND

-75 LNGDETYDLN
+75 LNGDETYDLK
-85 DSKLVWNANGNDIF
+85 DSKIIWNANENDIF
-99 YQGNYEGTLPINID
+99 YQGNYEGTLPINLN

-123 KASEMLGKSGKV
+123 KASDMLGKSGKV
-135 EITIKYT
+135 EIIVKYT
-142 NNDKHNILINGK
+142 NNDKHNMFINGK
-154 YETMYTPFVV
+154 YETIYTPFVI
-164 TFGTSIDEE
+164 TFGTSIDEK

-182 GKVVSNGTKNFIIG
+182 GKVVSNGTKNFILG
-196 LSAPGLYESL
+196 LSTPGLYESL

-219 SYDTTCFE
+219 SYDTTSFE
-227 LGPIYNI
+227 LGPIYSI
-234 VSPKL
+234 VTPKL
-239 LSNDD
+239 SSNED
-244 LEIFD
+244 LKIFD
-249 KIDNLSNKVNT
+249 KIDNLTNKVNT

-267 IESSS
+267 IENSS
-272 LKLYNGSNL
+272 LKLYNGSTL
-281 IKNKLLNSIE
+281 IKNKLSYSIE

-296 KGNVLSDEELENI
+296 KGNVLSDKELENI
-309 GLNASNTINNTF
+309 GLDASNNIKKNF
-321 TDEYKEQIGNEAW
+321 TDEYKEKIGNDAW
-334 ATVSGK
+334 TIVSSK

-345 DVTEKIT
+345 DVTKEIT
-352 NIVETNVNDTVINY
+352 NIVSTSVNETVINY
-366 LKSVNEYEDYVK
+366 LKSVGEYEDYIK
-378 CSNGDENSCLV
+378 CNSGDENSCLV

-403 LNAATNSSKEA
+403 LNASSDSSKKA

-425 VTKIIAPIIAQTS
+425 VTKIIAPIIAENS
-438 ASTIASNVAKKVA
+438 ASRVASNVAKEVA
-451 QEVSNTVR
+451 KEVSNTVR
-459 DESINTISS
+459 DESVKSISN

-486 LSDGITKFNDE
+486 LSEGITKFNDE

-503 NLVNGDIKS
+503 KLVNGDIKS

-546 DEQNYVPE
+546 DEQKYVPNKVE
-554 VTNTEVKEEKLTFF
+554 NEVKEEKLTFF

>member
-1 MNKKTLKIING
+1 MNKKILKFING
-12 SLAGLMLFVSLPLN
+12 SLAGLMLFISLPLN
-26 IKALSKEETVY
+26 TKALSKEETVY
-37 SKLESNGTI
+37 GKLDSNGII

-51 NEHLINDD
+51 NEHLINND

-75 LNGDETYDLN
+75 LNGDETYDLK
-85 DSKLVWNANGNDIF
+85 DSKIIWNANENDIF
-99 YQGNYEGTLPINID
+99 YQGNYEGTLPIDLN

-123 KASEMLGKSGKV
+123 KASDMLGKSGKV
-135 EITIKYT
+135 EIIVKYT
-142 NNDKHNILINGK
+142 NNDKHNMFINGK
-154 YETMYTPFVV
+154 YETIYTPFVI
-164 TFGTSIDEE
+164 TFGTSIDEK

-182 GKVVSNGTKNFIIG
+182 GKVVSNGTKNFIVG

-219 SYDTTCFE
+219 SYDTTSFE
-227 LGPIYNI
+227 LGPIYSI
-234 VSPKL
+234 VTPKL
-239 LSNDD
+239 LSNED
-244 LEIFD
+244 LKIFD
-249 KIDNLSNKVNT
+249 KIDSLTNKVNT

-267 IESSS
+267 IEKSS
-272 LKLYNGSNL
+272 LKLYNGSTL
-281 IKNKLLNSIE
+281 IKNKLSYSIE

-296 KGNVLSDEELENI
+296 KGNVLSDKELENI
-309 GLNASNTINNTF
+309 GLDASNNIKKSF
-321 TDEYKEQIGNEAW
+321 TDEYKEKIGNDAW
-334 ATVSGK
+334 TIVSSK

-345 DVTEKIT
+345 EVTKEIT
-352 NIVETNVNDTVINY
+352 NIVSTSVNETVINY
-366 LKSVNEYEDYVK
+366 LKSVGEYEDYIK
-378 CSNGDENSCLV
+378 CSSGDENSCLV

-403 LNAATNSSKEA
+403 LNAASDSSKKA

-425 VTKIIAPIIAQTS
+425 VTKIIAPIIAENS
-438 ASTIASNVAKKVA
+438 ASRVASNVAKEVA
-451 QEVSNTVR
+451 KEVSNTVR
-459 DESINTISS
+459 DESVKSISN

-486 LSDGITKFNDE
+486 LSEGITKFNDE

-503 NLVNGDIKS
+503 KLVNGDIKS

-546 DEQNYVPE
+546 DEQKYVPNKVE
-554 VTNTEVKEEKLTFF
+554 NEVKEEKLTFF

>member
-1 MNKKTLKIING
+1 MNKKILKFING
-12 SLAGLMLFVSLPLN
+12 SLAGLMLFISLPLN
-26 IKALSKEETVY
+26 TKALSKEETVY
-37 SKLESNGTI
+37 GKLDSNGII

-51 NEHLINDD
+51 NEHLINND

-75 LNGDETYDLN
+75 LNGDETYDLK
-85 DSKLVWNANGNDIF
+85 DSKIIWNANENDIF
-99 YQGNYEGTLPINID
+99 YQGNYEGTLPINLN

-123 KASEMLGKSGKV
+123 KASDMLGKSGKV
-135 EITIKYT
+135 EIIVKYT
-142 NNDKHNILINGK
+142 NNDKHNMFINGK
-154 YETMYTPFVV
+154 YETIYTPFVI
-164 TFGTSIDEE
+164 TFGTSIDEK

-182 GKVVSNGTKNFIIG
+182 GKVVSNGTKNFIVG

-219 SYDTTCFE
+219 SYDTTSFE
-227 LGPIYNI
+227 LGPIYSI
-234 VSPKL
+234 VTPKL
-239 LSNDD
+239 LSNED
-244 LEIFD
+244 LKIFD
-249 KIDNLSNKVNT
+249 KIDNLTNKVNT

-267 IESSS
+267 IENSS
-272 LKLYNGSNL
+272 LKLYNGSTL
-281 IKNKLLNSIE
+281 IKNKLSYSIE

-296 KGNVLSDEELENI
+296 KGNVLSDKELENI
-309 GLNASNTINNTF
+309 GLDAFNNIKKNF
-321 TDEYKEQIGNEAW
+321 TDEYKEKIGNDAW
-334 ATVSGK
+334 TIVSSK

-345 DVTEKIT
+345 DVTKEIT
-352 NIVETNVNDTVINY
+352 NIVSTSVNETVINY
-366 LKSVNEYEDYVK
+366 LKSVGEYEDYIK
-378 CSNGDENSCLV
+378 CNSGDENSCLV

-403 LNAATNSSKEA
+403 LNASSDSSKKA

-425 VTKIIAPIIAQTS
+425 VTKIIAPIIAENS
-438 ASTIASNVAKKVA
+438 ASRVASNVAKEVA
-451 QEVSNTVR
+451 KEVSNTVR
-459 DESINTISS
+459 DESVKSISN

-486 LSDGITKFNDE
+486 LSEGITKFNDE

-503 NLVNGDIKS
+503 KLVNGDIKS

-546 DEQNYVPE
+546 DEQKYVPNKVE
-554 VTNTEVKEEKLTFF
+554 NEVKEEKLTFF

>member
-1 MNKKTLKIING
+1 MNKKILKFING
-12 SLAGLMLFVSLPLN
+12 YLAGLMLFISLPLN
-26 IKALSKEETVY
+26 TKALSKEETVY
-37 SKLESNGTI
+37 GKLDSNGII

-51 NEHLINDD
+51 NEHLINND

-75 LNGDETYDLN
+75 LNGDETYDLK
-85 DSKLVWNANGNDIF
+85 DSKIIWNANENDIF
-99 YQGNYEGTLPINID
+99 YQGNYEGTLPINLN

-123 KASEMLGKSGKV
+123 KASDMLGKSGKV
-135 EITIKYT
+135 EIIVKYT
-142 NNDKHNILINGK
+142 NNDKHNMFINGK
-154 YETMYTPFVV
+154 YETIYTPFVI
-164 TFGTSIDEE
+164 TFGTSIDEK

-182 GKVVSNGTKNFIIG
+182 GKVVSNGTKNFIVG
-196 LSAPGLYESL
+196 LSTPGLYESL

-219 SYDTTCFE
+219 SYDTTSFE
-227 LGPIYNI
+227 LGPIYSI
-234 VSPKL
+234 VTPKL
-239 LSNDD
+239 SSNED
-244 LEIFD
+244 LKIFD
-249 KIDNLSNKVNT
+249 KIDNLTNKVNT

-267 IESSS
+267 IENSS
-272 LKLYNGSNL
+272 LKLYNGSTL
-281 IKNKLLNSIE
+281 IKNKLSYSIE

-296 KGNVLSDEELENI
+296 KGNVLSDKELENI
-309 GLNASNTINNTF
+309 GLDASNNIKKNF
-321 TDEYKEQIGNEAW
+321 TDEYKEKIGNDAW
-334 ATVSGK
+334 TIVSSK

-345 DVTEKIT
+345 DVTKEIT
-352 NIVETNVNDTVINY
+352 NIVSTSVNETVINY
-366 LKSVNEYEDYVK
+366 LKSVGEYEDYIK
-378 CSNGDENSCLV
+378 CNSGDENSCLV

-403 LNAATNSSKEA
+403 LNASSDSSKKA

-425 VTKIIAPIIAQTS
+425 VTKIIAPIIAENS
-438 ASTIASNVAKKVA
+438 ASRVASNVAKEVA
-451 QEVSNTVR
+451 KEVSNTVR
-459 DESINTISS
+459 DESVKSISN

-486 LSDGITKFNDE
+486 LSEGITKFNDE

-503 NLVNGDIKS
+503 KLVNGDIKS

-546 DEQNYVPE
+546 DEQKYVPNKVE
-554 VTNTEVKEEKLTFF
+554 NEVKEEKLTFF

>member
-1 MNKKTLKIING
+1 MNKKILKFING
-12 SLAGLMLFVSLPLN
+12 SLAGLMLFISLPLN
-26 IKALSKEETVY
+26 TKALSKEETVY
-37 SKLESNGTI
+37 GKLDSNGII

-51 NEHLINDD
+51 NEHLINND

-75 LNGDETYDLN
+75 LNGDETYDLK
-85 DSKLVWNANGNDIF
+85 DSKIIWNANENDIF
-99 YQGNYEGTLPINID
+99 YQGNYEGTLPINLN

-123 KASEMLGKSGKV
+123 KASDMLGKSGKV
-135 EITIKYT
+135 EIIVKYT
-142 NNDKHNILINGK
+142 NNDKHNMFINGK
-154 YETMYTPFVV
+154 YETIYTPFVI
-164 TFGTSIDEE
+164 TFGTSIDEK

-182 GKVVSNGTKNFIIG
+182 GKVVSNGTKKFIVG

-219 SYDTTCFE
+219 SYDTTSFE
-227 LGPIYNI
+227 LGPIYSI
-234 VSPKL
+234 VTPKL
-239 LSNDD
+239 LSNED
-244 LEIFD
+244 LKIFD
-249 KIDNLSNKVNT
+249 KIDNLTNKVNT

-267 IESSS
+267 IENSS
-272 LKLYNGSNL
+272 LKLYNGSTL
-281 IKNKLLNSIE
+281 IKNKLSYSIE

-296 KGNVLSDEELENI
+296 KGNVLSDKELENI
-309 GLNASNTINNTF
+309 GLNASNSIKEIF
-321 TDEYKEQIGNEAW
+321 TDEYKEKIGNDAW
-334 ATVSGK
+334 TIVSSK

-345 DVTEKIT
+345 EVTKEIT
-352 NIVETNVNDTVINY
+352 NIVSTSVNETVINY
-366 LKSVNEYEDYVK
+366 LKSVGEYEDYIK
-378 CSNGDENSCLV
+378 CSSGDENSCLV

-403 LNAATNSSKEA
+403 LNAASDSSKKA

-425 VTKIIAPIIAQTS
+425 VTKIIAPIIAENS
-438 ASTIASNVAKKVA
+438 ASRVASNVAKEVA
-451 QEVSNTVR
+451 KEVSNTVR
-459 DESINTISS
+459 DESVKSISN

-486 LSDGITKFNDE
+486 LSEGITKFNDE

-503 NLVNGDIKS
+503 KLVNGDIKS

-546 DEQNYVPE
+546 DEQKYVPNKVE
-554 VTNTEVKEEKLTFF
+554 NEVKEEKLTFF

>member
-1 MNKKTLKIING
+1 MNKKILKFING
-12 SLAGLMLFVSLPLN
+12 SLAGLMLFISLPLN
-26 IKALSKEETVY
+26 TKALSKEETVY
-37 SKLESNGTI
+37 GKLDSNGII

-51 NEHLINDD
+51 NEHLINND

-75 LNGDETYDLN
+75 LNGDETYDLK
-85 DSKLVWNANGNDIF
+85 DSKIIWNANENDIF
-99 YQGNYEGTLPINID
+99 YQGNYEGTLPINLN

-123 KASEMLGKSGKV
+123 KASDMLGKSGKV
-135 EITIKYT
+135 EIIVKYT
-142 NNDKHNILINGK
+142 NNDKHNMFINGK
-154 YETMYTPFVV
+154 YETIYTPFVI
-164 TFGTSIDEE
+164 TFGTSIDEK

-182 GKVVSNGTKNFIIG
+182 GKVVSNGTKNFIVG
-196 LSAPGLYESL
+196 LSTPGLYESL

-219 SYDTTCFE
+219 SYDTTSFE
-227 LGPIYNI
+227 LGPIYSI
-234 VSPKL
+234 ITPKL
-239 LSNDD
+239 LSNED
-244 LEIFD
+244 LKIFD
-249 KIDNLSNKVNT
+249 KIDNLTNKVNT

-267 IESSS
+267 IENSS
-272 LKLYNGSNL
+272 LKLYNGSTL
-281 IKNKLLNSIE
+281 IKNKLSYSIE

-296 KGNVLSDEELENI
+296 KGNVLSGKELENI
-309 GLNASNTINNTF
+309 GLDASNNIKKSF
-321 TDEYKEQIGNEAW
+321 TDEYKEKIGNDAW
-334 ATVSGK
+334 NIVSSK

-345 DVTEKIT
+345 DVTKKIT
-352 NIVETNVNDTVINY
+352 NIVSTSVNETVINY
-366 LKSVNEYEDYVK
+366 LKSVGEYEDYIK
-378 CSNGDENSCLV
+378 CNSGDENSCLV

-403 LNAATNSSKEA
+403 LNAASDSSKKA

-425 VTKIIAPIIAQTS
+425 VTKIIAPIIAENS
-438 ASTIASNVAKKVA
+438 ASRVASNVAKEVA
-451 QEVSNTVR
+451 KEVSNTVR
-459 DESINTISS
+459 DESVKSISN

-486 LSDGITKFNDE
+486 LSEGITKFNDE

-503 NLVNGDIKS
+503 KLVNGDIKS

-546 DEQNYVPE
+546 DEQKYVPNKVE
-554 VTNTEVKEEKLTFF
+554 NEVKEEKLTFF

>member
-1 MNKKTLKIING
+1 MNKKILKFING
-12 SLAGLMLFVSLPLN
+12 SLAGLMLFISLPLN
-26 IKALSKEETVY
+26 TKALSKDETVY
-37 SKLESNGTI
+37 GKLDSNGII

-51 NEHLINDD
+51 NEHLINND

-75 LNGDETYDLN
+75 LNGDETYDLK
-85 DSKLVWNANGNDIF
+85 DSKIIWNANENDIF
-99 YQGNYEGTLPINID
+99 YQGNYEGTLPINLN

-123 KASEMLGKSGKV
+123 KASDMLGKSGKV
-135 EITIKYT
+135 EIIVKYT
-142 NNDKHNILINGK
+142 NNDKHNMFINGK
-154 YETMYTPFVV
+154 YETIYTPFVI
-164 TFGTSIDEE
+164 TFGTSIDEK

-182 GKVVSNGTKNFIIG
+182 GKVVSNGTKNFIVG

-219 SYDTTCFE
+219 SYDTTSFE
-227 LGPIYNI
+227 LGPIYSI
-234 VSPKL
+234 VTPKL
-239 LSNDD
+239 LSNED
-244 LEIFD
+244 LKIFD
-249 KIDNLSNKVNT
+249 KIDNLTNKVNT

-267 IESSS
+267 IENSS
-272 LKLYNGSNL
+272 LKLYNGSTL
-281 IKNKLLNSIE
+281 IKNKLSYSIE

-296 KGNVLSDEELENI
+296 KGNVLSDKELENI
-309 GLNASNTINNTF
+309 GLDASNNIKKSF
-321 TDEYKEQIGNEAW
+321 TDEYKEKIGNDAW
-334 ATVSGK
+334 TIVSSK

-345 DVTEKIT
+345 DVTKEIT
-352 NIVETNVNDTVINY
+352 NIVSTSVNETVINY
-366 LKSVNEYEDYVK
+366 LKSVGEYEDYIK
-378 CSNGDENSCLV
+378 CNSGDENSCLV

-403 LNAATNSSKEA
+403 LNASSDSSKKA

-425 VTKIIAPIIAQTS
+425 VTKIIAPIIAENS
-438 ASTIASNVAKKVA
+438 ASRVASNVAKEVA
-451 QEVSNTVR
+451 KEVSNTVR
-459 DESINTISS
+459 DESVKSISN

-480 DNGLKE
+480 DNGLKK
-486 LSDGITKFNDE
+486 LSEGITKFNDE

-503 NLVNGDIKS
+503 KLVNGDIKS

-546 DEQNYVPE
+546 DEQKYVPNKVE
-554 VTNTEVKEEKLTFF
+554 NEVKEEKLTFF

>member
-1 MNKKTLKIING
+1 MNKKILKFING
-12 SLAGLMLFVSLPLN
+12 SLAGLMLFISLPLN
-26 IKALSKEETVY
+26 TKALSKEETVY
-37 SKLESNGTI
+37 GKLDSNGII

-51 NEHLINDD
+51 NEHLINND

-68 ELKNILN
+68 DLKNILN
-75 LNGDETYDLN
+75 LNGDETYDLK
-85 DSKLVWNANGNDIF
+85 DSKIIWNANENDIF
-99 YQGNYEGTLPINID
+99 YQGNYEGTLPINLN

-123 KASEMLGKSGKV
+123 KASDMLGKSGKV
-135 EITIKYT
+135 EIIVKYT
-142 NNDKHNILINGK
+142 NNDKHNMFINGK
-154 YETMYTPFVV
+154 YETIYTPFVI
-164 TFGTSIDEE
+164 TFGTSIDEK

-182 GKVVSNGTKNFIIG
+182 GKVVSNGTKNFIVG
-196 LSAPGLYESL
+196 LSTPGLYESL

-219 SYDTTCFE
+219 SYDTTSFE
-227 LGPIYNI
+227 LGPIYSI
-234 VSPKL
+234 VTPKL
-239 LSNDD
+239 LSNED
-244 LEIFD
+244 LKIFD
-249 KIDNLSNKVNT
+249 KIDNLTNKVNT

-267 IESSS
+267 IENSS
-272 LKLYNGSNL
+272 LKLYNGSTL
-281 IKNKLLNSIE
+281 IKNKLSYSIE

-296 KGNVLSDEELENI
+296 KGNVLSDKELENI
-309 GLNASNTINNTF
+309 GLDASNNIKKNF
-321 TDEYKEQIGNEAW
+321 TDEYKEKIGNDAW
-334 ATVSGK
+334 TIVSSK

-345 DVTEKIT
+345 DVTKEIT
-352 NIVETNVNDTVINY
+352 NIVSTSVNETVINY
-366 LKSVNEYEDYVK
+366 LKSVGEYEDYIK
-378 CSNGDENSCLV
+378 CNSGDENSCLV

-403 LNAATNSSKEA
+403 LNASSDSSKKA

-425 VTKIIAPIIAQTS
+425 VTKIIAPIIAENS
-438 ASTIASNVAKKVA
+438 ASRVASNVAKEVA
-451 QEVSNTVR
+451 KEVSNTVR
-459 DESINTISS
+459 DESVKSISN

-486 LSDGITKFNDE
+486 LSEGITKFNDE

-503 NLVNGDIKS
+503 KLVNGDIKS

-546 DEQNYVPE
+546 DEQKYVPNKVE
-554 VTNTEVKEEKLTFF
+554 NEVKEEKLTFF

>member
-1 MNKKTLKIING
+1 MNKKTLKFING
-12 SLAGLMLFVSLPLN
+12 SLAGLMLFMSLPLN
-26 IKALSKEETVY
+26 TKALSKEETVY
-37 SKLESNGTI
+37 GKLDNNGII

-51 NEHLINDD
+51 NEHLINND
-59 KLDTINDYT
+59 KLESINDYT

-75 LNGDETYDLN
+75 LNGDETYDLK
-85 DSKLVWNANGNDIF
+85 DSKIIWNANGNDIF
-99 YQGNYEGTLPINID
+99 YQGNYEGTLPINLK

-123 KASEMLGKSGKV
+123 KASDMLGKSGKV
-135 EITIKYT
+135 EIIVKYT
-142 NNDKHNILINGK
+142 NNDKHNMLINGK
-154 YETMYTPFVV
+154 YETIYTPFVI
-164 TFGTSIDEE
+164 TFGTSIDEK

-182 GKVVSNGTKNFIIG
+182 GKVVSNGTKNFIVG

-206 KVSNLKGLDTIKI
+206 KVSNFKDLDTIKI
-219 SYDTTCFE
+219 SYDTTNFE
-227 LGPIYNI
+227 LGTIYNI
-234 VSPKL
+234 VTPKL

-244 LEIFD
+244 LKIFD
-249 KIDNLSNKVNT
+249 KIDNLSTKVNT

-267 IESSS
+267 IENSS
-272 LKLYNGSNL
+272 LKLYNGSTL
-281 IKNKLLNSIE
+281 IKNKLSYSIE

-296 KGNVLSDEELENI
+296 KGNVLSDKELENI
-309 GLNASNTINNTF
+309 GVNASNNIKKIF
-321 TDEYKEQIGNEAW
+321 TDEYKEKIGNDAW
-334 ATVSGK
+334 TIVSGK

-345 DVTEKIT
+345 DVTKEIT
-352 NIVETNVNDTVINY
+352 NIVSTSVNETVINY
-366 LKSVNEYEDYVK
+366 LKSVGEYEDYIK
-378 CSNGDENSCLV
+378 CSSGDENSCLV

-403 LNAATNSSKEA
+403 LNAASNSSKKA

-425 VTKIIAPIIAQTS
+425 VTKIIAPIIAENS
-438 ASTIASNVAKKVA
+438 ASTIANNVAKEVA
-451 QEVSNTVR
+451 KEVSNTVR
-459 DESINTISS
+459 DESVKTISN

-486 LSDGITKFNDE
+486 LSEGITKFNDE

-503 NLVNGDIKS
+503 KLVNGDIKS

-521 KLSNDYKT
+521 KLSSDYKT

-546 DEQNYVPE
+546 DEQKYVPNKVE
-554 VTNTEVKEEKLTFF
+554 NEVKEEKLTFF

>member
-1 MNKKTLKIING
+1 MNKKILKFING
-12 SLAGLMLFVSLPLN
+12 SLAGLMLFISLPLN
-26 IKALSKEETVY
+26 TKALSKEETVY
-37 SKLESNGTI
+37 GKLDSNGII

-51 NEHLINDD
+51 NEHLINND

-75 LNGDETYDLN
+75 LNGDETYDLK
-85 DSKLVWNANGNDIF
+85 DSKIIWNANENDIF
-99 YQGNYEGTLPINID
+99 YQGNYEGTLPINLN

-123 KASEMLGKSGKV
+123 KASDMLGKSGKV
-135 EITIKYT
+135 EIIVKYT
-142 NNDKHNILINGK
+142 NNDKHNMFINGK
-154 YETMYTPFVV
+154 YETIYTPFVI
-164 TFGTSIDEE
+164 TFGTSIDEK

-182 GKVVSNGTKNFIIG
+182 GKVVSNGTKNFIVG
-196 LSAPGLYESL
+196 LSTPGLYESL

-219 SYDTTCFE
+219 SYDTTSFE
-227 LGPIYNI
+227 LGPIYSI
-234 VSPKL
+234 VTPKL
-239 LSNDD
+239 LSNED
-244 LEIFD
+244 LKIFD
-249 KIDNLSNKVNT
+249 KIDNLTNKVNT

-267 IESSS
+267 IENSS
-272 LKLYNGSNL
+272 LKLYNGSTL
-281 IKNKLLNSIE
+281 IKNKLSYSIE

-296 KGNVLSDEELENI
+296 KGNVLSDKELENI
-309 GLNASNTINNTF
+309 GLDASNNIKKNF
-321 TDEYKEQIGNEAW
+321 TDEYKEKIGNDAW
-334 ATVSGK
+334 TIVSSK

-345 DVTEKIT
+345 EVTKEIT
-352 NIVETNVNDTVINY
+352 NIVSTSVNETVINY
-366 LKSVNEYEDYVK
+366 LKSVGEYEDYIK
-378 CSNGDENSCLV
+378 CSSGDENSCLV

-403 LNAATNSSKEA
+403 LNASSDSSKKA

-425 VTKIIAPIIAQTS
+425 VTKIIAPIIAENS
-438 ASTIASNVAKKVA
+438 ASRVASNVAKEVA
-451 QEVSNTVR
+451 KEVSNTVR
-459 DESINTISS
+459 DESVKSISN

-486 LSDGITKFNDE
+486 LSEGITKFNDE

-503 NLVNGDIKS
+503 KLVNGDIKS

-546 DEQNYVPE
+546 DEQKYVPNKVE
-554 VTNTEVKEEKLTFF
+554 NEVKEEKLTFF

>member
-1 MNKKTLKIING
+1 MNKKILKFING
-12 SLAGLMLFVSLPLN
+12 SLAGLMLFISLPLN
-26 IKALSKEETVY
+26 TKALSKDETVY
-37 SKLESNGTI
+37 GKLDSNGII

-51 NEHLINDD
+51 NEHLINND

-75 LNGDETYDLN
+75 LNGDETYDLK
-85 DSKLVWNANGNDIF
+85 DSKIIWNANENDIF
-99 YQGNYEGTLPINID
+99 YQGNYEGTLPINLN

-123 KASEMLGKSGKV
+123 KASDMLGKSGKV
-135 EITIKYT
+135 EIIVKYT
-142 NNDKHNILINGK
+142 NNDKHNMFINGK
-154 YETMYTPFVV
+154 YETIYTPFVI
-164 TFGTSIDEE
+164 TFGTSIDEK

-182 GKVVSNGTKNFIIG
+182 GKVVSNGTKNFIVG
-196 LSAPGLYESL
+196 LSTPGLYESL

-219 SYDTTCFE
+219 SYDTTSFE
-227 LGPIYNI
+227 LGPIYSI
-234 VSPKL
+234 VTPKL
-239 LSNDD
+239 LSNED
-244 LEIFD
+244 LKIFD
-249 KIDNLSNKVNT
+249 KIDNLTNKVNT

-267 IESSS
+267 IENSS
-272 LKLYNGSNL
+272 LKLYNGSTL
-281 IKNKLLNSIE
+281 IKNKLSYSIE

-296 KGNVLSDEELENI
+296 KGNVLSDKELENI
-309 GLNASNTINNTF
+309 GLDASNNIKKSF
-321 TDEYKEQIGNEAW
+321 TDEYKEKIGNDAW
-334 ATVSGK
+334 TIVSSK

-345 DVTEKIT
+345 DVTKEIT
-352 NIVETNVNDTVINY
+352 NIVSTSVNETVINY
-366 LKSVNEYEDYVK
+366 LKSVGEYEDYIK
-378 CSNGDENSCLV
+378 CNSGDENSCLV

-403 LNAATNSSKEA
+403 LNASSDSSKKA

-425 VTKIIAPIIAQTS
+425 VTKIIAPIIAENS
-438 ASTIASNVAKKVA
+438 ASRVASNVAKEVA
-451 QEVSNTVR
+451 KEVSNTVR
-459 DESINTISS
+459 DESVKSISN

-486 LSDGITKFNDE
+486 LSEGITKFNDE

-503 NLVNGDIKS
+503 KLVNGDIKS

-537 GNSKLIYVI
+537 GKSKLIYVI
-546 DEQNYVPE
+546 DEQKYVPNKVE
-554 VTNTEVKEEKLTFF
+554 NEVKEEKLTFF

>member
-1 MNKKTLKIING
+1 MNKKILKFING
-12 SLAGLMLFVSLPLN
+12 SLAGLMLFISLPLN
-26 IKALSKEETVY
+26 TKALSKEETVY
-37 SKLESNGTI
+37 GKLDSNGII

-51 NEHLINDD
+51 NEHLINND

-75 LNGDETYDLN
+75 LNGDETYDLK
-85 DSKLVWNANGNDIF
+85 DSKIIWNANENDIF
-99 YQGNYEGTLPINID
+99 YQGNYEGTLPINLN

-123 KASEMLGKSGKV
+123 KASDMLGKSGKV
-135 EITIKYT
+135 EIIVKYT
-142 NNDKHNILINGK
+142 NNDKHNMFINGK
-154 YETMYTPFVV
+154 YETIYTPFVI
-164 TFGTSIDEE
+164 TFGTSIDEK

-182 GKVVSNGTKNFIIG
+182 GKVVSNGTKNFIVG

-219 SYDTTCFE
+219 SYDTTSFE
-227 LGPIYNI
+227 LGPIYSI
-234 VSPKL
+234 VTPKL
-239 LSNDD
+239 LSNED
-244 LEIFD
+244 LKIFD
-249 KIDNLSNKVNT
+249 KIDNLTNKVNT

-267 IESSS
+267 IENSS
-272 LKLYNGSNL
+272 LKLYNGSTL
-281 IKNKLLNSIE
+281 IKNKLSYSIE

-296 KGNVLSDEELENI
+296 KGNVLSDKELENI
-309 GLNASNTINNTF
+309 GLDASNNIKKSF
-321 TDEYKEQIGNEAW
+321 TDEYKEKIGNDAW
-334 ATVSGK
+334 TIVSSK

-345 DVTEKIT
+345 DVTKEIT
-352 NIVETNVNDTVINY
+352 NIVSTSVNETVINY
-366 LKSVNEYEDYVK
+366 LKSVGEYEDYIK
-378 CSNGDENSCLV
+378 CNSGDENSCLV

-403 LNAATNSSKEA
+403 LNASSDSSKKA

-425 VTKIIAPIIAQTS
+425 VTKIIAPIIAENS
-438 ASTIASNVAKKVA
+438 ASRVASNVAKEVA
-451 QEVSNTVR
+451 KEVSNTVR
-459 DESINTISS
+459 DESVKSISN

-486 LSDGITKFNDE
+486 LSEGITKFNDE

-503 NLVNGDIKS
+503 KLVNGDIKS

-546 DEQNYVPE
+546 DEQKYVPNKVE
-554 VTNTEVKEEKLTFF
+554 NEVKEEKLTFF

>member
-219 SYDTTCFE
+219 SYNTTCFE

>member
-1 MNKKTLKIING
+1 MNKKILKFING
-12 SLAGLMLFVSLPLN
+12 SLAGLMLFMSLPLN
-26 IKALSKEETVY
+26 TKALSKDETVY
-37 SKLESNGTI
+37 GKLDSNGII

-51 NEHLINDD
+51 NEHLINND

-75 LNGDETYDLN
+75 LNGDETYDLK
-85 DSKLVWNANGNDIF
+85 DSKIIWNANENDIF
-99 YQGNYEGTLPINID
+99 YQGNYEGTLPINLN

-123 KASEMLGKSGKV
+123 KASDMLGKSGKV
-135 EITIKYT
+135 EIIVKYT
-142 NNDKHNILINGK
+142 NNDKHNMFINGK
-154 YETMYTPFVV
+154 YETIYTPFVI
-164 TFGTSIDEE
+164 TFGTSIDEK

-182 GKVVSNGTKNFIIG
+182 GKVVSNGTKNFIVG
-196 LSAPGLYESL
+196 LSTPGLYESL

-219 SYDTTCFE
+219 SYDTTSFE
-227 LGPIYNI
+227 LGPIYSI
-234 VSPKL
+234 VTPKL
-239 LSNDD
+239 SSNED
-244 LEIFD
+244 LKIFD
-249 KIDNLSNKVNT
+249 KIDNLTNKVNT

-267 IESSS
+267 IENSS
-272 LKLYNGSNL
+272 LKLYNGSTL
-281 IKNKLLNSIE
+281 IKNKLSYSIE

-296 KGNVLSDEELENI
+296 KGNVLSDKELENI
-309 GLNASNTINNTF
+309 GLDASNNIKKNF
-321 TDEYKEQIGNEAW
+321 TDEYKEKIGNDAW
-334 ATVSGK
+334 TIVSSK

-345 DVTEKIT
+345 DVTKEIT
-352 NIVETNVNDTVINY
+352 NIVSTSVNETVINY
-366 LKSVNEYEDYVK
+366 LKSVGEYEDYIK
-378 CSNGDENSCLV
+378 CNSGDENSCLV

-403 LNAATNSSKEA
+403 LNASSDSSKKA

-425 VTKIIAPIIAQTS
+425 VTKIIAPIIAENS
-438 ASTIASNVAKKVA
+438 ASRVASNVAKEVA
-451 QEVSNTVR
+451 KEVSNTVR
-459 DESINTISS
+459 DESVKSISN

-486 LSDGITKFNDE
+486 LSEGITKFNDE

-503 NLVNGDIKS
+503 KLVNGDIKS

-546 DEQNYVPE
+546 DEQKYVPNKVE
-554 VTNTEVKEEKLTFF
+554 NEVKEEKLTFF